1 VLKIDREYPFISIGL
16 AYECQATEGL
26 IPVDDYDQLL
36 DFIVTE
42 DNVYFND
49 RSKLVQGIFG
59 STVAQGKIQE

>member
-1 VLKIDREYPFISIGL
+1 M